1 MIKLLF
7 TPQSELPFF
16 LPQARKMDFYH
27 VVILSL
33 LLTTVVLV
41 VNVALAA
48 I

>member
-7 TPQSELPFF
+7 TPQSELLFF
-16 LPQARKMDFYH
+16 LPQARKIDIYH

-33 LLTTVVLV
+33 LLIVVLV